1 MESETDTMTSTKPYL
16 IRAIY
21 EWILD
26 NDMTP
31 HLVVDVRYPG
41 VQAPKEFVEDERL
54 VLNLSP
60 SAVRALILGNEQIE
74 FNARFGGVARDV
86 YFPVEA
92 VLGIFTRENGQGMVF
107 PELAYPLPGEPAPEP
122 DSTAQVEQKRSKP
135 RSVGSPRG
143 IQSPQGPQGPQN
155 PKAPSGKGKG
165 KGGGPTLK
173 VVK

>member
-1 MESETDTMTSTKPYL
+1 METDTMTSTKPYL

-31 HLVVDVRYPG
+31 HLVVDVRFPG
-41 VQAPKEFVEDERL
+41 VLAPKEFVEDERL

-60 SAVRALILGNEQIE
+60 SAVRGLVLGNEQIE

-86 YFPVEA
+86 LLPVDA

-107 PELAYPLPGEPAPEP
+107 PELAYPLPGEPASDVTADVEPER
-122 DSTAQVEQKRSKP
+122 TKP
-135 RSVGSPRG
+135 RSVGRPQG
-143 IQSPQGPQGPQN
+143 VQGPQGPK
-155 PKAPSGKGKG
+155 PPSGKGKG

>member
-122 DSTAQVEQKRSKP
+122 DSTAHVEQKRSKP

-165 KGGGPTLK
+165 GGPTLK

>member
-1 MESETDTMTSTKPYL
+1 MEGSMESDIDTMTSTKPYL

-26 NDMTP
+26 NEMTP

-60 SAVRALILGNEQIE
+60 SAVRSLVLGNEEIQ

-107 PELAYPLPGEPAPEP
+107 PELAYPLPGVPEIES
-122 DSTAQVEQKRSKP
+122 DTHLEQERSKP
-135 RSVGSPRG
+135 RSAGRPRG
-143 IQSPQGPQGPQN
+143 IVQNPQGP
-155 PKAPSGKGKG
+155 KSPSGKGKG
-165 KGGGPTLK
+165 KAGGPTLK